1 MILLFVLLISAPAVA
16 QDFVVEKSTVSFFRE
31 ASVEDISAT
40 NAKAAGRLNL
50 DNGEIVFD
58 VPVAEFE
65 FKKSLMRK
73 HFNEKYM
80 ESGKFPVGTFKGTV
94 RGIAIDK
101 TGIQSARATGQ
112 LTLHGVT
119 REVTIDG
126 MAEVLANRLSLR
138 SKFTIKFEDY
148 GIQIPELFWKTVAES
163 VDVSVDFTFK
173 PVQDPR

>member
-1 MILLFVLLISAPAVA
+1 M
-16 QDFVVEKSTVSFFRE
+16 VSFFRE

-40 NAKAAGRLNL
+40 NAKSAGRLNL
-50 DNGEIVFD
+50 GNGEIVFD
-58 VPVAEFE
+58 VPVAGFE
-65 FKKSLMRK
+65 FKKALMKK

-80 ESGKFPVGTFKGTV
+80 ESGKYPIGTFKGTV

-101 TGIQSARATGQ
+101 AGIQSVRATGQ

-119 REVTIDG
+119 REVAIDG
-126 MAEVLANRLSLR
+126 TAEVVGTRLTLR
-138 SKFTIKFEDY
+138 SKFTVQFEDY

-173 PVQDPR
+173 PVQDLR